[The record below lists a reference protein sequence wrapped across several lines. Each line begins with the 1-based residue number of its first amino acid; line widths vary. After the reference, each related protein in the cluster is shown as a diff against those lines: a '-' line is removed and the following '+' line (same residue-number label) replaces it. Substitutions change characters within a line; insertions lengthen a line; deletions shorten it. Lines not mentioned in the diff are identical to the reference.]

1 MADSDMMD
9 ARQRQQQQ
17 QAEQSRAAAR
27 PWARLGMIVVL
38 AAVVGGSLYYWQAT
52 RNDVSTDDAF
62 IDGRA
67 VSIAPHVT
75 GYVTAL
81 EVNDNQFVHK
91 GDPILRID
99 SRDYEAA
106 LTQAQGQL
114 DVARGQM
121 AGAQRA
127 LEIARVSFPAK
138 LAQAQAQLAQA
149 EATLTNAK
157 ADDLRQRSLSN
168 AATTQQQK
176 DAAHATYLAAQAQV
190 DAAQAVVAQARPVT
204 PNIGEVDAQVHQLS
218 GTLEQAEA
226 AVRQAQLNLGWCVVR
241 APQDGWITKRNV
253 EIGDYAQPG
262 AQVAALVSP
271 DIWITA
277 NFKEAQLARMRP
289 GQPVSITIDAYPQLK
304 LRGHVDSI
312 QLGTGA
318 KFTAFPAENATG
330 NFVKIVER
338 VPVKIIIDSGLD
350 NSQPLPLGLSAEPVV
365 DVK

>member
-9 ARQRQQQQ
+9 ARQRQQQDE
-17 QAEQSRAAAR
+17 AKARDSAR
-27 PWARLGMIVVL
+27 PWARIGMIVVL
-38 AAVVGGSLYYWQAT
+38 AAVVGGSLYYWQLT

-67 VSIAPHVT
+67 VALAPHVT

-81 EVNDNQFVHK
+81 EVNDNQYVHK
-91 GDPILRID
+91 GDVILRID
-99 SRDYEAA
+99 TRDYEAA
-106 LTQAQGQL
+106 VAQAQGQV
-114 DVARGQM
+114 DVARGQL
-121 AGAQRA
+121 AAASHA
-127 LEIARVSFPAK
+127 LEIARANFPAK
-138 LAQAQAQLAQA
+138 LAQAEAQLAEA
-149 EATLTNAK
+149 EANLTNAA
-157 ADDLRQRSLSN
+157 ADDQRQRSLTR

-176 DAAHATYLAAQAQV
+176 DAAHAAYLSAQAQV
-190 DAAQAVVAQARPVT
+190 EAARAVVAQARPVQ
-204 PNIGEVDAQVHQLS
+204 PNIGQVGDQVKQLS
-218 GTLEQAEA
+218 GTLEQAQA
-226 AVRQAQLNLGWCVVR
+226 ALRQAQLNLEWCVVR

-253 EIGDYAQPG
+253 EVGDYAQAG
-262 AQVAALVSP
+262 VQIASLVSP
-271 DIWITA
+271 EIWVTA
-277 NFKEAQLARMRP
+277 NFKEAQLARMRA
-289 GQPVSITIDAYPQLK
+289 GQPVSISIDAYPQLALK
-304 LRGHVDSI
+304 GHVDSI